1 MDFISR
7 KIYELHHDNIA
18 KCDAMLLGA
27 YNIISGLLGG
37 TNGTTSQ
44 RSGIYGVYD
53 GRRVYAPLFNIVYSG
68 AGNERLMP

>member
-37 TNGTTSQ
+37 TNGTTS
-44 RSGIYGVYD
+44 
-53 GRRVYAPLFNIVYSG
+53 
-68 AGNERLMP
+68 